1 MTIALGRHGSAVLRM
16 VDGKPG
22 HLLHWCEACACG
34 HVIDVH
40 AISRDGKVLGW
51 DGTFD
56 RPTIGEAVRHENDGA
71 VCEYVLRAGVMYYLQ
86 SCTHAL
92 AGQSR
97 HLVEFPLTARS
108 A

>member
-1 MTIALGRHGSAVLRM
+1 MTIGFGPNGGGVLRM

-22 HLLHWCEACACG
+22 HLLHYCPGCECG

-40 AISRDGKVLGW
+40 AVSKDGNVIGW

-56 RPTIGEAVRHENDGA
+56 RPSIGEPLRFEKDGA
-71 VCEYVLRAGVMYYLQ
+71 VCEYILRGGVQYFLQ
-86 SCTHAL
+86 SCTHSL

-97 HLVEFPLTARS
+97 ELVEFPR
-108 A
+108 